1 MGLSKRYNGRIVRNG
16 FAVFFVTLL
25 LLAGLRIGIGF
36 VSVPESAILPV
47 SLLVTAIF
55 IALPIFAVF
64 RASAEAWTAKLAGA
78 FLAAGLLIHFGLLFL
93 VPSEMLG
100 PGLLPAVATAISQS
114 GFFLWCV
121 GLGALISFLLK
132 DKNLL
137 IPVSIFLVAFDIFLV
152 LTPIGITQQVMKQ
165 APGVLPAVAYN
176 VPMVTAQATG
186 GPARAFG
193 YVGPADFLF
202 MGMFFVA
209 LHRFK
214 LRAKETAMW
223 LVPAVLVYLLLI
235 IVLPAVPLL
244 VPIGLTVLIVNWREF
259 VMTKE
264 EKLSTGVVALI
275 LVALIAFGA
284 TRPRTP
290 AGPLKP
296 GDVRVVPESEDSL
309 GPAEAVPA
317 PSQTPTAPGSRPSPP

>member
-1 MGLSKRYNGRIVRNG
+1 MRNG

-25 LLAGLRIGIGF
+25 ILAVLRIVIGF
-36 VSVPESAILPV
+36 VSVPEGMILPM
-47 SLLVTAIF
+47 SLLITAVF
-55 IALPIFAVF
+55 ISLPIIAVF
-64 RASAEAWTAKLAGA
+64 RAGSEEWSVKLAGA
-78 FLAAGLLIHFGLLFL
+78 FIVAGLLVHFGLVF
-93 VPSEMLG
+93 VVRSGMLG
-100 PGLLPAVATAISQS
+100 EGLTPAVAIAISQS

-152 LTPIGITQQVMKQ
+152 LTPLGVTQQVIQQ

-176 VPMVTAQATG
+176 VPMVTSEATG

-214 LRAKETAMW
+214 LRARDTAVW
-223 LVPAVLVYLLLI
+223 LIPAVLVYLLLI

-244 VPIGLTVLIVNWREF
+244 VPIGLTVLVVNWREF
-259 VMTKE
+259 QMTRE
-264 EKLSTGVVALI
+264 EKLSTLVMAIL

-284 TRPRTP
+284 TRPRSP
-290 AGPLKP
+290 AGPSKP

-309 GPAEAVPA
+309 GPSEAVPA
-317 PSQTPTAPGSRPSPP
+317 PSQTPSAPGSRPNPR

>member
-1 MGLSKRYNGRIVRNG
+1 MRNG

-25 LLAGLRIGIGF
+25 LLALLRIFIGF
-36 VSVPESAILPV
+36 VSVPEALILPA
-47 SLLVTAIF
+47 SLLTTAVF
-55 IALPIFAVF
+55 IALPIVAVF
-64 RASAEAWTAKLAGA
+64 RVATEEWTTKLAAA
-78 FLAAGLLIHFGLLFL
+78 FLVAGLLVHFGLLF
-93 VPSEMLG
+93 VVRSGMLG
-100 PGLLPAVATAISQS
+100 EGIVPAIATAISQS

-121 GLGALISFLLK
+121 GLGALINFLLK

-152 LTPIGITQQVMKQ
+152 LTPIGITQQVMQQ

-176 VPMVTAQATG
+176 VPMVTSEATG

-214 LRAKETAMW
+214 LRARDTAIW
-223 LVPAVLVYLLLI
+223 LIPAVLVYLLLI
-235 IVLPAVPLL
+235 LVLPAVPLL

-259 VMTKE
+259 QMTKE
-264 EKLSTGVVALI
+264 EKLSTAIVALVLI
-275 LVALIAFGA
+275 AAIAFGA

-309 GPAEAVPA
+309 GPAEAVPV
-317 PSQTPTAPGSRPSPP
+317 PSQNPSAPGSTPNPP